1 MGKGKIILFGYF
13 LAVFLFL
20 LGTVFQIDVVIQIS
34 KPLIIP
40 FILVYYFIKNESKID
55 FLFVSSLLI
64 FFVGEMLYLIEP
76 KEYYKIGLIFFALPY
91 LILIYLIF
99 RDNISLFKTKNKKN
113 DFTYIFI
120 FILLSVLLFSVLS
133 FIEIG
138 SLEQFLFYL
147 FFGLQLVILGVLTSF
162 VYYNRP
168 NKAHFFLILAV
179 ATFIISDLFFVL
191 NKEISELLVLK
202 FVNTLSQMV
211 SYYFIVMY
219 FLLKSK

>member
-20 LGTVFQIDVVIQIS
+20 LGTIFQIDVVIKIS

-40 FILVYYFIKNESKID
+40 FILAYYFIKNENQVD
-55 FLFVSSLLI
+55 FLFVLTLL
-64 FFVGEMLYLIEP
+64 FFFTGEILYLIDP
-76 KEYYKIGLIFFALPY
+76 KEFYKVGLLFFAIPY
-91 LILIYLIF
+91 LVLIYLIF
-99 RDNISLFKTKNKKN
+99 KDNLSLLKTKDSKN

-120 FILLSVLLFSVLS
+120 FILLTVLLVSVLLF
-133 FIEIG
+133 IETG
-138 SLEQFLFYL
+138 SIKQFLFYL
-147 FFGLQLVILGVLTSF
+147 FFGIQLVVLGVLTSF

-191 NKEISELLVLK
+191 NKEMNDIIMLS
-202 FVNTLSQMV
+202 FVNALSQMV